1 MANKYGQMGR
11 NPSKGRDTNAKRN
24 RAKKDIVQA
33 DRDLKFSK
41 LLVPVMSEKETPTSK
56 EYLKKVEKALAQKED
71 ANKRLIS
78 TYKKGGAMMKARGGT
93 FKGTF

>member
-24 RAKKDIVQA
+24 RAKKDIKEA
-33 DRDLKFSK
+33 GYDLKFSK
-41 LLVPVMSEKETPTSK
+41 LMVPIMSGADTPTSK
-56 EYLKKVEKALAQKED
+56 EYLKKVEKALAKKED
-71 ANKRLIS
+71 ANKRLLS